1 MSVKDTI
8 VASIEAELD
17 VLKNL
22 NAEPVAEVAA
32 APEPVAEVAAA
43 PEPVAVVET
52 APVRT
57 PIIQLAIDQ
66 AAERLAR
73 APK

>member
-1 MSVKDTI
+1 MSIKDTI
-8 VASIEAELD
+8 VSSIEAELD

-22 NAEPVAEVAA
+22 DAEPAPAPAVEEAP
-32 APEPVAEVAAA
+32 APEP
-43 PEPVAVVET
+43 VVET
-52 APVRT
+52 APVKNT
-57 PIIQLAIDQ
+57 NPIIQLAIDQ

>member
-1 MSVKDTI
+1 MSIKDTI
-8 VASIEAELD
+8 VSSIEAELD
-17 VLKNL
+17 VLKNID
-22 NAEPVAEVAA
+22 AAPVAEPTPAP
-32 APEPVAEVAAA
+32 APEPVVEVA
-43 PEPVAVVET
+43 PVKNT
-52 APVRT
+52 N

>member
-22 NAEPVAEVAA
+22 NA
-32 APEPVAEVAAA
+32 EPVAEVAAA

>member
-22 NAEPVAEVAA
+22 NAEPVAEVAS
-32 APEPVAEVAAA
+32 APEP
-43 PEPVAVVET
+43 VVET

>member
-1 MSVKDTI
+1 MSIKDTI
-8 VASIEAELD
+8 VSSIEAELD
-17 VLKNL
+17 VLKNID
-22 NAEPVAEVAA
+22 AEPAPTVVAETAPAVET
-32 APEPVAEVAAA
+32 APEPVVEAA
-43 PEPVAVVET
+43 PAKNT
-52 APVRT
+52 N